1 MKVAGESPR
10 KIKARG
16 LEEWRGSRQ
25 SPPSGVGGGV
35 EGEAWARVVVEGQG
49 RQTDE
54 VEVKNP
60 KAVAAREGKGPMTK
74 VGRGR
79 AGSEGRRES
88 QSARV
93 RR

>member
-1 MKVAGESPR
+1 MAPAPTQG
-10 KIKARG
+10 
-16 LEEWRGSRQ
+16 
-25 SPPSGVGGGV
+25 
-35 EGEAWARVVVEGQG
+35 EGQG

-60 KAVAAREGKGPMTK
+60 KAVAARKGKGPMTK

-79 AGSEGRRES
+79 VGSEGRRES

>member
-1 MKVAGESPR
+1 MS
-10 KIKARG
+10 
-16 LEEWRGSRQ
+16 
-25 SPPSGVGGGV
+25 
-35 EGEAWARVVVEGQG
+35 VVPVPTQGEGQG

-60 KAVAAREGKGPMTK
+60 KAVAARKGKGPMTK

-79 AGSEGRRES
+79 VGSDGRRES